1 MTQFS
6 SVDIN
11 QIFSNAAAETKKK
24 IAKEQIA
31 KEQMLEAASQL
42 HVLFE
47 CLVAGGFT
55 EEQAITLICEVI
67 GQCIK

>member
-1 MTQFS
+1 MTKIS
-6 SVDIN
+6 SVDIK
-11 QIFSNAAAETKKK
+11 QFFDNAAAETKK
-24 IAKEQIA
+24 EIA
-31 KEQMLEAASQL
+31 KEQMLEASSQL

-67 GQCIK
+67 GRCIK

>member
-1 MTQFS
+1 MTNIS
-6 SVDIN
+6 SVDIK
-11 QIFSNAAAETKKK
+11 QIFANAAAETEKD
-24 IAKEQIA
+24 IA

-55 EEQAITLICEVI
+55 EEQAITLMGKII
-67 GQCIK
+67 GRCIK